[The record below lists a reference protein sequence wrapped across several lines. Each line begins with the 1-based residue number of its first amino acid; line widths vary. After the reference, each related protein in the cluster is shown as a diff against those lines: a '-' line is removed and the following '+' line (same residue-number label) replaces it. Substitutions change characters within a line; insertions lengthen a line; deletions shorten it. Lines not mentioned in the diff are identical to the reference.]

1 MTSSRYCLFLVAV
14 FSLLVLTGAGQ
25 AAQPGEPEGNL
36 QFFFYSADNPV
47 HFIVIEKKHQKL
59 KLYEQVDSLRLIKEF
74 TCATGE
80 NQGTKKSSGDA
91 RTPEGIYHITE
102 IYEDKQITV
111 FGSRAFHLDYPN
123 IFDSHAGRLGD
134 GIFIHGTNKKLIP
147 NSTNGC
153 ITLKNSDLDELA
165 PYLSVNGIPIF
176 ILDAESDFVV
186 KENPCL
192 AKNSGRFKE
201 ILERLTLNSGNI
213 PIENIRTLSY
223 LQRQEQVVISVSY
236 KVFDDELTQYN
247 EHKRAYLRQLPTGA
261 WRTLYA
267 VQRQDAAPTL
277 LAVHPSKNVIAEKTT
292 DLVGKTGNADIKADI
307 PVVKAAP
314 SPVKVTRPAN
324 AEKPPLSKGEELLAF
339 IEKWRKAWVAKDIES
354 YMNCYSPSFR
364 NGVMD
369 KDEWRARKNFLNK
382 KYQYIKVDV
391 QNIAVEWTAAGAK
404 VSFHQSYRSDQ
415 LQTSGTKT
423 LQLVNR
429 KNRWLIENEVM

>member
-1 MTSSRYCLFLVAV
+1 MTSSRYWLFLAAV
-14 FSLLVLTGAGQ
+14 FILLALTGAGR
-25 AAQPGEPEGNL
+25 AAHPGEPEGNL
-36 QFFFYSADNPV
+36 QLFLYSAEGPV
-47 HFIVIEKKHQKL
+47 HFIVVEKKHQKL
-59 KLYEQVDSLRLIKEF
+59 KLYEQADSLRLIKEF

-80 NQGTKKSSGDA
+80 NQGTKKNSGDS

-153 ITLKNSDLDELA
+153 ITLKNGDLDELA
-165 PYLSVNGIPIF
+165 PYLGMNVIPILV
-176 ILDAESDFVV
+176 LDAESDFVV

-192 AKNSGRFKE
+192 VKNSSRFKE
-201 ILERLTLNSGNI
+201 ILERLTINSGSI

-236 KVFDDELTQYN
+236 KVFDDGLTQYN
-247 EHKRAYLRQLPTGA
+247 EQKRAYLRRQPTGT

-277 LAVHPSKNVIAEKTT
+277 LAVHPNKNEIAEKTT
-292 DLVGKTGNADIKADI
+292 DTVAKTGNADLKAGA
-307 PVVKAAP
+307 PMVKAAP
-314 SPVKVTRPAN
+314 LPVKVTRPAN
-324 AEKPPLSKGEELLAF
+324 AEKPPLSKNEELLAF

-364 NGVMD
+364 NGTMD
-369 KDEWRARKNFLNK
+369 KDEWRARKTFLNK
-382 KYQYIKVDV
+382 KYRYIKVDV
-391 QNIAVEWTAAGAK
+391 QNIVVKSTTTGTQ

-415 LQTSGTKT
+415 LQTAGTKT
-423 LQLVNR
+423 LHLVNR
-429 KNRWLIENEVM
+429 KNGWLIENEVM